1 MNSHT
6 FYKQWEGPVDLSNC
20 AREPIHV
27 PGAIQPHGVL
37 LAISAK
43 GRVLHASANA
53 GQLGVTRKALLASA
67 SLDDLFDGASS
78 AALRRGLAEP
88 PGVPVLV
95 ADREGRAWHATMHR
109 SVQGLGIL
117 ELEDVE
123 ERPLALAEIRNA
135 LAGLRSS
142 DSALDLCREMA
153 TQVQALTGYDRAMI
167 YRFDADLHGEI
178 IAEAVGDGF
187 EIEYLGRHFPEA
199 DIPAQARR
207 LYSRQLLR
215 VIVDID
221 YQPAALEPSLT
232 DAGEPLDLSDA
243 HLRSVSPIHCDYLRH
258 MGVRGTLTLSILVR
272 GRLWGLVACHHYE
285 PRTFGPISRDS
296 VAFLT
301 EVFTWQ
307 LDSTLRREELT
318 ARNRASELLAD
329 PVSSLQESED
339 LGASLFEQLP
349 SLADFAHCDGAAL
362 VVRGEVRTW
371 GSVPGSPYLER
382 AVRFCRSNLDDGLFV
397 TDRLASV
404 LEDGD
409 DLEGAGCGVAGV
421 AAEGRTDPLVL
432 LFRDERRRQITW
444 GRDPTKKGVEVID
457 GIPRLSP
464 LGSFGEFDRQVRQ
477 QSLPWTVSD
486 LELLRELSS
495 QLTRVQARHVDRLA
509 ERNKELLEANDAK
522 DAFLAM
528 LSHELRNPL
537 NALVGWSALLNHGKV
552 PAERQP
558 EAFAAIHRNALAQKR
573 LIDDMLDVT
582 RIANGKLE
590 LRVEIVDLTE
600 VVQAAMDAVKP
611 DFDAKDIRVSSRLGE
626 SALVEGDF
634 QRLQQVIWNLLTNAA
649 RYTPRS
655 GHVTVRVHRSASWAV
670 VEVQDDGIGMDPAEI
685 PELFLR
691 FRQGAVSLGQA
702 GLGLGLSIVSGL
714 VNLHDGRVSAHSE
727 GKGLGSTFRVELP
740 IALAK
745 ESRGPAAPPPAE
757 PPSLDDTTVIAVDDQ
772 PDATAL
778 LAQLLSEAGATVQT
792 YLDPVSALEALP
804 EQPPENL
811 VIISDINMEPFD
823 GYTFARKLRERPPYA
838 RVPLIAVTAYAQAV
852 DRVRVFRAGF
862 SAHLAKPID
871 TEELLALVAS
881 LSGNL

>member
-27 PGAIQPHGVL
+27 PGAIQPHGIL
-37 LAISAK
+37 LAVGAR

-53 GQLGVTRKALLASA
+53 EQLGMTRKKLLTSA
-67 SLDDLFDGASS
+67 TLGDLFDAPSS
-78 AALRRGLAEP
+78 EVLRTGLAEP
-88 PGVPVLV
+88 PGVPLLV
-95 ADREGRAWHATMHR
+95 TDREGRSWHATLHR
-109 SVQGLGIL
+109 SVQGLGLL

-123 ERPLALAEIRNA
+123 ERPLALAEIRSA

-142 DSALDLCREMA
+142 ETALDLCHEMA
-153 TQVQALTGYDRAMI
+153 KQVQALTGYDRTMI

-178 IAEAVGDGF
+178 IAEAVGDGHEVEF
-187 EIEYLGRHFPEA
+187 LGRHFPEA

-207 LYSRQLLR
+207 LYARQLIR
-215 VIVDID
+215 VIVDVD
-221 YQPAALEPSLT
+221 YEPVPLEPGLT
-232 DAGEPLDLSDA
+232 DTGEAIDLSDA

-258 MGVRGTLTLSILVR
+258 MGVCATLTLSILVR

-318 ARNRASELLAD
+318 ARNRASDLLAD
-329 PVSSLQESED
+329 PISSLQESD
-339 LGASLFEQLP
+339 NLGDSLLEQLP
-349 SLADFAHCDGAAL
+349 AFADYCRSDGAAL

-382 AVRFCRSNLDDGLFV
+382 AVRVCRANLEEGIFV
-397 TDRLASV
+397 TDRLYTA
-404 LEDGD
+404 LEDGEG
-409 DLEGAGCGVAGV
+409 LEGAGCGLAGV
-421 AAEGRTDPLVL
+421 AADGHTDPLIL

-444 GRDPTKKGVEVID
+444 GRDPTKKGVEVVD
-457 GIPRLSP
+457 GVARLSP

-486 LELLRELSS
+486 LALLREFSS

-509 ERNKELLEANDAK
+509 ERNQELLEANDAK

-552 PAERQP
+552 PPERQP

-600 VVQAAMDAVKP
+600 VVQAAMDAVRP
-611 DFDAKDIRVSSRLGE
+611 DFEGKDIRVSSRLGE

-634 QRLQQVIWNLLTNAA
+634 QRLQQVLWNLLTNAA
-649 RYTPRS
+649 RYTPKH

-670 VEVQDDGIGMDPAEI
+670 VEVQDDGIGMDPTEI
-685 PELFLR
+685 PELFQR
-691 FRQGAVSLGQA
+691 FRQGAVSAGQA

-714 VNLHDGRVSAHSE
+714 VDLHDGRVSAHSE

-745 ESRGPAAPPPAE
+745 EARGPAAPPPAA
-757 PPSLDDTTVIAVDDQ
+757 PPALDDTTVIAVDDQ

-792 YLDPVSALEALP
+792 YLDPVSALDALP
-804 EQPPENL
+804 DEPPENL
-811 VIISDINMEPFD
+811 VVISDINMEPFD
-823 GYTFARKLRERPPYA
+823 GYTFARKLREREPYA